1 MTLVSIV
8 GDFHSSILPLFYHF
22 SQDISKHV
30 IIYDDFRRDVTQAQK
45 IIKGTQAYIQKHQL
59 DITTYTLEVDE
70 DSFGSIWAIIDKLLE
85 IESDPKELLINATDG
100 LANIALMLSHKLLDK
115 GIRFLIYDR
124 FDNSY
129 NILSK
134 DAMLSISI
142 NDSISIEEHFLLKN
156 IDIIAL
162 QDTHDAHT
170 YEREI
175 AELFEVYD
183 GKKSRYQKRS
193 AEANEMI
200 NTTQTGFLYEYY
212 IYNLLRHLN
221 HDDIRLGVAISDT
234 YTQNSSINNEL
245 DILIMKNNH
254 LHMIECKFRDDLK
267 KVDLIYKADSVRQ
280 TLDDEAKVIILS
292 NEEIYDFENDIEH
305 VLPRYEYKRAHA
317 KQIYF
322 RGFPGRDIERFL
334 REVDA
339 IFNLKTP
346 NIDEVVEKVST
357 KQHKDIEFLKS
368 FFSH

>member
-59 DITTYTLEVDE
+59 NITTYTLEVDE
-70 DSFGSIWAIIDKLLE
+70 DSFISISAIIDKLLE

-100 LANIALMLSHKLLDK
+100 LANIALFLSHKLLER

-134 DAMLSISI
+134 ENMLSVSI
-142 NDSISIEEHFLLKN
+142 NESIPIEEHFLLK
-156 IDIIAL
+156 DVCVHSFS
-162 QDTHDAHT
+162 DTQIAHT
-170 YEREI
+170 HEKEI
-175 AELFEVYD
+175 AEFFELYD
-183 GKKSRYQKRS
+183 ANKSLYTKRVQEPH
-193 AEANEMI
+193 AMI
-200 NTTQTGFLYEYY
+200 LETQTGFLYEFY

-221 HDDIRLGVAISDT
+221 HDDIQVGAKIIDIYSEK
-234 YTQNSSINNEL
+234 SSLHNEL

-254 LHMIECKFRDDLK
+254 LHMIECKFRNDVK
-267 KVDLIYKADSVRQ
+267 KVDLIYKADSIRQ
-280 TLDDEAKVIILS
+280 TLDDESKVMILT
-292 NEEIYDFENDIEH
+292 NEEIYDFQNDIEH
-305 VLPRYEYKRAHA
+305 ITPRYEYQRANA

-322 RGFPGRDIERFL
+322 RGLPSGDIERFI

-339 IFNLKTP
+339 IFNLQTP
-346 NIDEVVEKVST
+346 NIEEILEKLST
-357 KQHKDIEFLKS
+357 KRNKDAAYLKS
-368 FFSH
+368 FFG